1 MEKYGFP
8 ILSFEAIQSILAEMG
23 QHIEKDDISTKPNWS
38 RLRPIYEFFLEA
50 CLYIPKDEYFPAP
63 DYIDASIEVEEIDA
77 ETLELL
83 AFLYRLGCLA
93 EIAGI
98 NDFAIRD
105 SVKPEPGRIR
115 KILSGIINFARFQTG
130 RQPFF
135 DELEAKLLDAREAIE
150 KAAEEQNA
158 LCKVVSALELERKE
172 QEPELKRLKEANN
185 SLTVGLKELKNINT
199 PLINEIDTLKQN
211 RNDITHKLSNI
222 AYGTVNLKQEI
233 ERLKMRKLPQDPEK
247 LKMSIEHMNE
257 SVKKEQELASLQDRK
272 HRDVKRKLDL
282 ATGLLEKAKSCEQSI
297 EEAENEIKRCD
308 NDKQANQELSQKL
321 ESRGLELSNLQAEL
335 ERSRTQETNNRE
347 KLGHYLEQ
355 AKKQL
360 QELEEKWIESEEEY
374 QKLKGEDDENDE
386 KIFQEQRVIEELEHK
401 ISSMRKAEEKNLI
414 EMTNRRNEFE
424 NQAKSRLLNLMYK
437 MDKISQKA

>member
-8 ILSFEAIQSILAEMG
+8 ILSFEAIQTILAEMG
-23 QHIEKDDISTKPNWS
+23 QHIEKDDISTKPNWA

-63 DYIDASIEVEEIDA
+63 EFIDGSIEVGEVDA
-77 ETLELL
+77 EALELL

-105 SVKPEPGRIR
+105 SIKPEPGRIR

-130 RQPFF
+130 RQPLF
-135 DELEAKLLDAREAIE
+135 DELEAKLLDAREAVE
-150 KAAEEQNA
+150 KAAEEQNE

-185 SLTVGLKELKNINT
+185 SLTVDLKEQKKLNT
-199 PLINEIDTLKQN
+199 PLVNEIESLKQN
-211 RNDITHKLSNI
+211 KDEITHKLSNI
-222 AYGTVNLKQEI
+222 AYATVNLKQEI

-247 LKMSIEHMNE
+247 LKLSIENMNE

-272 HRDVKRKLDL
+272 QRDVKRRLDL
-282 ATGLLEKAKSCEQSI
+282 AISLHEKAKSCEQSI
-297 EEAENEIKRCD
+297 EEAENEIKKCD

-335 ERSRTQETNNRE
+335 ERLRIQETNNRE
-347 KLGHYLEQ
+347 KLDHYLEQ
-355 AKKQL
+355 AKERL
-360 QELEEKWIESEEEY
+360 QELEEKWAESENAY
-374 QKLKGEDDENDE
+374 QKLKGEDLENDE
-386 KIFQEQRVIEELEHK
+386 KKCHEQRVIEELEHK
-401 ISSMRKAEEKNLI
+401 IASLHKAEEKNLI

-424 NQAKSRLLNLMYK
+424 NQAKFRLLNLMYK
-437 MDKISQKA
+437 MDNM